1 MSTHVNFK
9 VIGADIA
16 PTHSAVVVLYGRPG
30 DLRLVKAFAITKRQS
45 DMKLAGPQL
54 DLTLYPAARLK
65 ELSLELTENVQVAF
79 MHRWMLHVAESVRAL
94 VGAPHMVSIEGWP
107 YDVDRGAHQSGAAS
121 GVARTTLFPDVP
133 HRLHDVYA
141 VKIGATGTGSHP
153 KGESKKAV
161 IAGVCELEPLIAAWS
176 KLHDDPLGD
185 ICDAYTLAR
194 LGVYELTARLTGVDP
209 DWPEQFRRVLLR
221 TTDRYPEAPVSREL
235 ISPQAALARVLKEPT
250 K

>member
-1 MSTHVNFK
+1 MSDIENFK
-9 VIGADIA
+9 VIGCDIA
-16 PTHSAVVVLYGRPG
+16 PTHSAVVVLYGSPS
-30 DLRLVKAFAITKRQS
+30 DCRLVKAFAITKRQS
-45 DMKLAGPQL
+45 DLKLAGPQL

-79 MHRWMLHVAESVRAL
+79 MHRWMQHVATSVRAL
-94 VGAPHMVSIEGWP
+94 VGGPHMVLIEGWP

-121 GVARTTLFPDVP
+121 GLARSTLFPDVP
-133 HRLHDVYA
+133 HRLHDVFA

-161 IAGVCELEPLIAAWS
+161 IQSVLERDPLVASWS
-176 KLHDDPLGD
+176 KLHEDPLGD
-185 ICDAYTLAR
+185 ICDAYTLAQ
-194 LGVYELTARLTGVDP
+194 LGVYELGARLTGVDAA
-209 DWPEQFRRVLLR
+209 WPERIRRVLLR

-235 ISPQAALARVLKEPT
+235 ISPQAALARVTKESF